1 MYYKQNDHFDF
12 IIADNTSLAVFAPD
26 TGAVHFFDETGI
38 DILNI
43 LSVPHTLQEL
53 LDKLCEVY
61 TVEPATIFKD
71 VEEFLAEA
79 VSKRVIC
86 ILNV

>member
-1 MYYKQNDHFDF
+1 MRYKRNDDLDF
-12 IIADNTSLAVFAPD
+12 IMADTTSLAVFDPE
-26 TGAVHFFDETGI
+26 TENVHFFDEVGV

-43 LSVPHTLQEL
+43 LSVPHTFQEL
-53 LDKLCEVY
+53 LDSLCEVY
-61 TVEPATIFKD
+61 AVDPGKIIKD

-86 ILNV
+86 VL